1 MDLALR
7 IFADVI
13 CVALGCYISVL
24 RDKNKRLSKQGKW
37 IRHDVMSDSWFKLEC
52 SCCHREYEIME
63 GDLDYY
69 VLNYC
74 PNCGAKNVFQEED

>member
-1 MDLALR
+1 MDLAFR
-7 IFADVI
+7 ILTDVF

-24 RDKNKRLSKQGKW
+24 RENNKRLSRRGNW
-37 IRHDVMSDSWFKLEC
+37 IRRDVMSDTWFKLEC

-63 GDLDYY
+63 GDLAYY

-74 PNCGAKNVFQEED
+74 PNCGAKMEMEVHE